1 MKNPNSLM
9 LLRIGQGDAYGHA
22 VEYIK
27 FPRDQHV
34 YDKALLFNGYGKH
47 PTHNLK
53 PGQYTDDTQMSI
65 AVAEVLIAE
74 KALCMDLPT
83 GAMSYMDNFKRM
95 HQAFADSFVGCFKRD
110 PRDGY
115 ARGFQAFLEGVVDGQ
130 DFLARINPDS
140 DKNGA
145 AMRSVPLGVL
155 PDPELVYYVAGEQAK
170 LTHHTSGG
178 TGASMLVG
186 LMSHFALYQDSPL
199 SQVREFVSKFF
210 GVGIRD
216 LLILWPGGP
225 VVGPGVGM
233 ATARAVMT
241 LISTE
246 TTLLG
251 IARKA
256 IEWGGDVDS
265 VLSIA
270 WGIAS
275 ARMDGAELPPF
286 FEGGLEDGAYGR
298 DFLRDLGAKLM
309 ETYSTE
315 SKAPTEDP

>member
-1 MKNPNSLM
+1 MKNPHPLM
-9 LLRIGQGDAYGHA
+9 LLRIAQGDAYGHA

-34 YDKALLFNGYGKH
+34 YDKALLFNGYDKH

-83 GAMSYMDNFKRM
+83 GAMSYMDNFKKM

-155 PDPELVYYVAGEQAK
+155 PDDELVYYVAGEQAK

-178 TGASMLVG
+178 VGSSMFVG
-186 LMSHFALYQDSPL
+186 YMSHFAIYYNEPL
-199 SQVREFVSKFF
+199 SKAREFFQDKLSMSD
-210 GVGIRD
+210 RSEH
-216 LLILWPGGP
+216 LAPWPGGP

-309 ETYSTE
+309 ETYKET
-315 SKAPTEDP
+315 